1 MPECKAPEDLR
12 TEAYCETYAAR
23 TRGEGNAAGG
33 YFSAAFQPRR
43 VHASL
48 YSRPTH
54 RKMARTK
61 RPSMKLGE
69 VFSTS
74 SIRYPTYINMKEL
87 MTMAK
92 LHAPR
97 TSTLE

>member
-1 MPECKAPEDLR
+1 MPGCKAPEVSR
-12 TEAYCETYAAR
+12 TEAYCETYAAG
-23 TRGEGNAAGG
+23 TKGEGNDADG
-33 YFSAAFQPRR
+33 YFSSACQPRR
-43 VHASL
+43 IQASL